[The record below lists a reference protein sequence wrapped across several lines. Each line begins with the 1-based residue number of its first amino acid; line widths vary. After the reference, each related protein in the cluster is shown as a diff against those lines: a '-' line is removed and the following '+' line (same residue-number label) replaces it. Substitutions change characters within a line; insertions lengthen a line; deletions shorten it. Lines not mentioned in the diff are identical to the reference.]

1 MGGSSIVGLSSPV
14 HVACVGGGALLLPSR
29 AMAPL
34 IEVLVCTLLLLP
46 LNGFYCFKPIKMDMA
61 EMGQRKS
68 IGDKSEYENKV
79 LSQSQME

>member
-1 MGGSSIVGLSSPV
+1 
-14 HVACVGGGALLLPSR
+14 
-29 AMAPL
+29 MAPL

-68 IGDKSEYENKV
+68 IGNKSEYENQCVASITDGMRKCLRTEMGQRHTYGPV
-79 LSQSQME
+79 SLGETQP